1 MLDKLLEGGYMMVP
15 LVICS
20 IVSIAVVLDRW
31 RAFRRYNG
39 VDNRSLTSRVIQAI
53 WQDDVEEAAMLCAK
67 TPGPLAAVLLSGVQA
82 YDKARDRDEKTTIPV
97 HVTVKDAMDDY
108 SIRAISA
115 VEKRFAVLSTVG
127 NAAPLIGMT
136 GTVLGMIAT
145 FDVLSSGGVNN
156 EGVAAG
162 ISEALV
168 TTASGLIVALLAVI
182 PFNYFN
188 SRSDAID
195 LSIEEMKSQFVDTV
209 AQVS

>member
-1 MLDKLLEGGYMMVP
+1 MMVP
-15 LVICS
+15 LAICS
-20 IVSIAVVLDRW
+20 VVSIAVVLDRW
-31 RAFRRYNG
+31 RAFRRYSSI
-39 VDNRSLTSRVIQAI
+39 DNRSLTSQVIQLI
-53 WQDDVEEAAMLCAK
+53 WEDDVEQAAVLCAN
-67 TPGPLAAVLLSGVQA
+67 TPGPISAVLLAGIQA
-82 YDKARDRDEKTTIPV
+82 YDKAKQREDDSTIPV

-188 SRSDAID
+188 SQSDAID
-195 LSIEEMKSQFVDTV
+195 LSIEEMKAQFVDTV
-209 AQVS
+209 AQVR